1 MIYAY
6 LRVSTEKQTLEN
18 QRFEVCRWAEERNIT
33 IDECRVEF
41 RLDIV
46 NLAL

>member
-18 QRFEVCRWAEERNIT
+18 QRFEVCHWAKKRNIT
-33 IDECRVEF
+33 IDEFVEE
-41 RLDIV
+41 V
-46 NLAL
+46 M